1 MNAVSRV
8 SAVAVLAVISLVAAP
23 APIRGQDVS
32 TPDLA
37 GLWYA
42 KDRFGPDVRGRLV
55 IDRTAAGWRA
65 SIAGRTA
72 PVRFAKG
79 NVSFRLPDG
88 SGSFAGGFD
97 ARRRTLAGHWIQP
110 KTLLNGEEVASPVW
124 MSSCGESCFAGDVV
138 PLDDR
143 YTLYVKVTKRPD
155 GTLGAFIRNP
165 ERNIGRFIRLD
176 RIEADGRNVRW
187 LDAHGTVINEGVVR
201 DGVMSVYIGER
212 GGSYDFRRVPDG
224 AFTYFYPRGRPTA
237 PYRYA
242 PPRAQNDG
250 WPVGTPDEVGMS
262 RGKISELMRAIINTP
277 IDRVGSH
284 EVHGILIARHGKLV
298 AEEYFFGQHGDE
310 PHETRSAAKTVTSV
324 LAGALMQAGVKIGP
338 ASSVYSVM
346 RPHAHDLE
354 PRKRALTLEHLLNMS
369 SGLDCDDWS
378 DEPQPP
384 GSEDVFTNQDKN
396 PDWYRLILDLRM
408 VRDPGTKFVYC
419 SANAHLAGGMLS
431 RAAGRWLPD
440 LTRDL
445 IAEPLGIRRY
455 YIPLTPKRD
464 AYTGGGWYWRP
475 RDFMKLGQLYLN
487 GGTWHGRRVVSKSWI
502 QRSTQPR
509 FTIGKGFRYG
519 YLWWHRRYPYAGRT
533 VDAYF
538 ASGNGGQ
545 TVMVV
550 PELDLVF
557 AAYGANYNDGKTN
570 WKTTIEY
577 VPRYVLAAV
586 TRQR

>member
-1 MNAVSRV
+1 MNAASRV
-8 SAVAVLAVISLVAAP
+8 SRIAVLAVVALAASAGPPP
-23 APIRGQDVS
+23 ARAAA
-32 TPDLA
+32 PDLA

-72 PVRFAKG
+72 PVNIVHDR
-79 NVSFRLPDG
+79 VSFELPDG
-88 SGSFAGGFD
+88 SGSFAGAFGE
-97 ARRRTLAGHWIQP
+97 RRRKLAGHWIQP
-110 KTLLNGEEVASPVW
+110 KTQLNGERVASPVW
-124 MSSCGESCFAGDVV
+124 MSPCGRSCFAGDVV

-143 YTLYVKVTKRPD
+143 YTFYVKAAKRPD

-165 ERNIGRFIRLD
+165 ERNLGRFIPLD
-176 RIEADGRNVRW
+176 RIEADGQNVRW
-187 LDAHGTVINEGVVR
+187 LDAHGKTLNEGVLR
-201 DGVMSVYIGER
+201 DGLMTIYIGGR
-212 GGSYDFRRVPDG
+212 GGSYDFRRIPND
-224 AFTYFYPRGRPTA
+224 AFTWFYPRGRPTA
-237 PYRYA
+237 SYRYT
-242 PPRAQNDG
+242 PPRDEDDG

-262 RGKISELMRAIINTP
+262 RAKISELMRAIVNTP
-277 IDRVGSH
+277 IAKVGSH

-310 PHETRSAAKTVTSV
+310 PHETRSAAKTVVSV
-324 LAGALMQAGVKIGP
+324 LAGAVRQAGGRIDATTP
-338 ASSVYSVM
+338 VYSVM
-346 RPHAHDLE
+346 RPHARDLDR
-354 PRKRALTLEHLLNMS
+354 RKRALELEDLLNMA

-378 DEPQPP
+378 DDPQPP
-384 GSEDVFTNQDKN
+384 GSEDVFTNQEKN
-396 PDWYRLILDLRM
+396 PDWSGLLLDLRM

-419 SANAHLAGGMLS
+419 SANAYLAGAVVS

-440 LTRDL
+440 VMRDL
-445 IAEPLGIRRY
+445 LAEPLGIRRY
-455 YIPLTPKRD
+455 YIPLTPLRD

-487 GGTWHGRRVVSKSWI
+487 GGTWHGRRVVSAAWVK
-502 QRSTQPR
+502 RTTQAR

-557 AAYGANYNDGKTN
+557 AAYGANYADPKTN
-570 WKTTIEY
+570 WKTTLEY
-577 VPRYVLAAV
+577 VPRYVLTAV
-586 TRQR
+586 TRR